1 MRNIA
6 LAAVLMT
13 LLSGC
18 YSFRGIS
25 IDPSINTFYVAN
37 FEEQAPNAIQLL
49 GQTFA
54 EALRDKIRNES
65 RLIYND
71 TDPDIEFKG
80 TITTYRVTSEAPE
93 PGETTSFNRLTVGVR
108 VEYTNNQLDEDEEG
122 QNWTSSFSFFQDF
135 PSTTNIL
142 DVQQELLDAII
153 EQLVEDIFNRAFTN
167 W

>member
-1 MRNIA
+1 MKNIA
-6 LAAVLMT
+6 LAVVVIT
-13 LLSGC
+13 LFSGC

-25 IDPSINTFYVAN
+25 IDPNMNTFYVAN

-54 EALRDKIRNES
+54 EALRDKVRNES
-65 RLIYND
+65 RLLYND

-93 PGETTSFNRLTVGVR
+93 PGETTAFNRLTVGVR
-108 VEYTNNQLDEDEEG
+108 VEFINNQSDDDEDD
-122 QNWTSSFSFFQDF
+122 WSSTFSFFQDF
-135 PSTTNIL
+135 PSSQNIL
-142 DVQQELLDAII
+142 NIQQDLLDAII
-153 EQLVEDIFNRAFTN
+153 EQVVEDIFNRAFTN